1 MARYLTIAAAAL
13 LLGWTALPPAAQA
26 QQQSVCG
33 DHSDVV
39 SKLKKG
45 HSEDPVSMGLGSN
58 GAVIE
63 VFASPSGTFTI
74 VMTLPNGISC
84 LMMAGESWQDL
95 PRQIVGAQT

>member
-13 LLGWTALPPAAQA
+13 LLGWTTFPPAAQA
-26 QQQSVCG
+26 QAVCG
-33 DHSDVV
+33 EHSDVV

-45 HSEDPVSMGLGSN
+45 HSEDPVSIGLASN

-84 LMMAGESWQDL
+84 LMTAGESWQDL
-95 PRQIVGAQT
+95 PRQTAGAQT

>member
-1 MARYLTIAAAAL
+1 MARYLSIAAAAL
-13 LLGWTALPPAAQA
+13 FLGWTAFPPAAQA
-26 QQQSVCG
+26 QAVCG
-33 DHSDVV
+33 EHRDVV

-45 HSEDPVSMGLGSN
+45 HSEDPISMGLASN

-74 VMTLPNGISC
+74 VMTLPNGTSC

-95 PRQIVGAQT
+95 PRQTSGAQI

>member
-13 LLGWTALPPAAQA
+13 LLGWTTFPPAAQA
-26 QQQSVCG
+26 QAVCG
-33 DHSDVV
+33 EHSDVV

-45 HSEDPVSMGLGSN
+45 HSEDPVSIGLASN

-74 VMTLPNGISC
+74 VMTMPNGTSC

-95 PRQIVGAQT
+95 PRQTAGTPT